1 MSSAAAGG
9 RVLVVDDKAASRQ
22 TLCQYVRLLGHAT
35 READNGR
42 AALDLLRA
50 EPFDLVL
57 LDVVMPQVDGYLVLE
72 QLKADPGLCEIPV
85 IMVSGLDEVE
95 SVVRCIERGAE
106 DFLSKPYDPVLLR
119 ARINASLE
127 KKRLRDAEQRRARE
141 LEQTLQQL
149 KAAQEQLLVREKMAS
164 LGELTAGIAHEIRNP
179 LTFVTGF
186 AQQAAEYVADLR
198 GLLAGAADEV
208 RTILSDLALSVAKVG
223 EHGERANHIVAGMLL
238 HARGES
244 GRRRLTD
251 LNALVAE
258 AVHLAYQGCRGR
270 EALVPVEVETVVDH
284 TLTPVDVYPQD
295 LSRVVV
301 NLTQNALYAVRERK
315 WAAGPDYTPRVT
327 VRTRDLGGEVEL
339 RVRDNG
345 TGIAPA
351 VRERLFQP
359 FFTTKPAGSG
369 TGLGLSI
376 SHDIVVQL
384 HRGRL
389 QVESEEGSFA
399 EFIVTLPKHAGEG
412 AEAAGT

>member
-1 MSSAAAGG
+1 
-9 RVLVVDDKAASRQ
+9 
-22 TLCQYVRLLGHAT
+22 
-35 READNGR
+35 
-42 AALDLLRA
+42 LRA

-57 LDVVMPQVDGYLVLE
+57 LDVVMPQLDGYLVLE
-72 QLKADPGLCEIPV
+72 QLKADPNLCEIPV

-95 SVVRCIERGAE
+95 SVVRCIEHGAE

-186 AQQAAEYVADLR
+186 AEQAAEYVAELR

-208 RTILSDLALSVAKVG
+208 RAILSDLAQSVAKVG
-223 EHGERANHIVAGMLL
+223 EHGERANRIVAGMLL
-238 HARGES
+238 HARGDS

-258 AVHLAYQGCRGR
+258 AVHLAYHGCRGR
-270 EALVPVEVETVVDH
+270 EALVPVEVETALDH
-284 TLTPVDVYPQD
+284 TLTPVDVYPQE

-315 WAAGPDYTPRVT
+315 NASGPDYTPRVT

-351 VRERLFQP
+351 VRERLLQP
-359 FFTTKPAGSG
+359 FFTTKPAGCG

-399 EFIVTLPKHAGEG
+399 EFILTLPK
-412 AEAAGT
+412 EAAGG